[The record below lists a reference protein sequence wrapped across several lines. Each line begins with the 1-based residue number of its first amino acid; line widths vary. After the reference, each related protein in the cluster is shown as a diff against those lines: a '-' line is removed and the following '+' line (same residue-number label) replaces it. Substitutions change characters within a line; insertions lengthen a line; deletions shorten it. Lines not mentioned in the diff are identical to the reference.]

1 MVEMTM
7 TELSVNI
14 DAEDLGIIR
23 VALIDALAE
32 AESRRRALDGLEE
45 YAVGLASVTH
55 RLEVLESVLSQIHK
69 QNKAEPAE
77 RIACKHC
84 GHTFSAHDGKYFKQ
98 RPCGTC
104 DCVDMV
110 VGA

>member
-1 MVEMTM
+1 MTM

-55 RLEVLESVLSQIHK
+55 RLEVLESVLSQIR
-69 QNKAEPAE
+69 AEPAE
-77 RIACKHC
+77 RIACKNC
-84 GHTFSAHDGKYFKQ
+84 GHTLSAHDGKYFKQ
-98 RPCGTC
+98 RPCGKC

-110 VGA
+110 IGA